1 VSQFLAGE
9 RAISTGFT
17 GASVFNLNSKPL
29 NFILFQ
35 AVWFS
40 CVLGAVYGRA
50 WIGIAA
56 AIFTALVSVAGAES
70 PQKRGMFILLVT
82 LIGTLGDLVPL
93 WLGAFAFTHP
103 AAVPWGYPLWMSAIW
118 LGFATT
124 LPASLGWLAG
134 RLLLSALFGF
144 LGGPLAYLAGESL
157 GAIVLGSDRVVSLL
171 AIGIFWAMVTPFLMR
186 LSKEME

>member
-1 VSQFLAGE
+1 MSQIFAGE
-9 RAISTGFT
+9 RAINTGFT
-17 GASVFNLNSKPL
+17 GVRVLNLSSKPL

-50 WIGIAA
+50 WIGISAA
-56 AIFTALVSVAGAES
+56 LFAAFVSIAGAES
-70 PQKRGMFILLVT
+70 PQKRVIFLVIVS
-82 LIGTLGDLVPL
+82 LIGTLGDSVPFS
-93 WLGAFAFTHP
+93 LGAFAFTHP
-103 AAVPWGYPLWMSAIW
+103 VAVPWGYPLWMSAIW

-134 RLLLSALFGF
+134 RPLLSALFGL

-157 GAIVLGSDRVVSLL
+157 GAIALGSDRIFSLL
-171 AIGIFWAMVTPFLMR
+171 SIGIFWAMITPLLMR